1 MPFRRHADNPILSSR
16 DLPYSAN
23 SVFNAAAVELE
34 GDTLLLLRVE
44 DQCGFS
50 HLTLARSRDGFRNW
64 RIAEEPTLPSDPTNH
79 PEELWGIEDP
89 RITRMEN
96 GDEEADE
103 EGDLFAIVYTAFSA
117 CGPLVSLATTRDF
130 LDFTRWGSILPPARS
145 GGWWD
150 ANKIGLSPPPL
161 RTEEGWL
168 IMYHGV
174 RDTAAGSL
182 YRVGLALLD
191 LHDPTR
197 VLRRSD
203 EWILGPQA
211 SYERQGDVPGVVF
224 PCGWVQR
231 DGELRV
237 YYGAADT
244 TVAVVT
250 ADMEEVM
257 AWLHRHSRAEGE
269 AR

>member
-64 RIAEEPTLPSDPTNH
+64 RIAEEPTLPPDPTNH

-103 EGDLFAIVYTAFSA
+103 EGDLFAIVYTPFSTSA
-117 CGPLVSLATTRDF
+117 PRRVGSSCITGCGTPRPAPSTGWAWPCWICMIPPGFCADRTS
-130 LDFTRWGSILPPARS
+130 GSWVLRLPMS
-145 GGWWD
+145 GREMCPGSS
-150 ANKIGLSPPPL
+150 SP
-161 RTEEGWL
+161 
-168 IMYHGV
+168 
-174 RDTAAGSL
+174 AAGCSGTASCVSTTG
-182 YRVGLALLD
+182 R
-191 LHDPTR
+191 PT
-197 VLRRSD
+197 
-203 EWILGPQA
+203 PQ
-211 SYERQGDVPGVVF
+211 SP
-224 PCGWVQR
+224 
-231 DGELRV
+231 
-237 YYGAADT
+237 
-244 TVAVVT
+244 
-250 ADMEEVM
+250 
-257 AWLHRHSRAEGE
+257 
-269 AR
+269 